1 MELAE
6 LTQHKYSFHIGII
19 FLLSMCACDL
29 IVFCSVLVYLVP
41 MRIIIIYTTLHLM
54 VKNSAKIYAELVW
67 KAD

>member
-1 MELAE
+1 
-6 LTQHKYSFHIGII
+6 
-19 FLLSMCACDL
+19 MCACDL